1 VTGVDVG
8 GTAISSSLIT
18 SATSGIDI
26 DLSGESLGASATTIV
41 VTLQTTT
48 DEAQDGLFDIATVF
62 TIDGSD
68 TSSAYLDSGLSTSDA
83 RVLLNVGDTSIR
95 LLTTTFPD
103 AVIGSFYSHQLNFY
117 RDSTVVGTP
126 SFSIS
131 GLTGFGIIS
140 SSGLISGTSS
150 LAGDMPFTVSVSLNS
165 DSDTRD
171 YTLSVVKGELVVR
184 SIQPKAVP
192 TSGGYMVIK
201 GTGFTAAT
209 EVQIDSVTVDASKVT
224 VLSDLENIIVELDA
238 AEAGTYAVKVIDGDE
253 EFDVPTS
260 FGLVRA
266 ASETITRSYSSSI
279 EEGASPDSTD
289 FDLVGIQGFYQ
300 DSIYNILVEGLG
312 PVDNTSWRAFN
323 ANNREVGVNIN
334 ADDQS
339 SIAPGQG
346 FWLISRVSGNLS
358 GDMVSADA
366 VDSYAVTLLPDNS
379 GWNHVANMFNVSVSW
394 ENDVTF
400 LSGNISNATEMTKSQ
415 AASTNVINQNLYGM
429 NPEAT
434 LGDTT
439 PYTVYSTLEPGQGY
453 WVQNKTGKSITMIIS
468 KPTTQLAKA
477 KPTSETISDPEPEF
491 VSFKAGE
498 DEPPE
503 VPVTFQKS
511 GAAASGGGGGC
522 LLK

>member
-1 VTGVDVG
+1 
-8 GTAISSSLIT
+8 
-18 SATSGIDI
+18 
-26 DLSGESLGASATTIV
+26 
-41 VTLQTTT
+41 
-48 DEAQDGLFDIATVF
+48 
-62 TIDGSD
+62 
-68 TSSAYLDSGLSTSDA
+68 
-83 RVLLNVGDTSIR
+83 
-95 LLTTTFPD
+95 
-103 AVIGSFYSHQLNFY
+103 
-117 RDSTVVGTP
+117 
-126 SFSIS
+126 
-131 GLTGFGIIS
+131 
-140 SSGLISGTSS
+140 
-150 LAGDMPFTVSVSLNS
+150 
-165 DSDTRD
+165 
-171 YTLSVVKGELVVR
+171 
-184 SIQPKAVP
+184 
-192 TSGGYMVIK
+192 
-201 GTGFTAAT
+201 
-209 EVQIDSVTVDASKVT
+209 
-224 VLSDLENIIVELDA
+224 
-238 AEAGTYAVKVIDGDE
+238 
-253 EFDVPTS
+253 
-260 FGLVRA
+260 
-266 ASETITRSYSSSI
+266 
-279 EEGASPDSTD
+279 
-289 FDLVGIQGFYQ
+289 
-300 DSIYNILVEGLG
+300 
-312 PVDNTSWRAFN
+312 
-323 ANNREVGVNIN
+323 
-334 ADDQS
+334 
-339 SIAPGQG
+339 
-346 FWLISRVSGNLS
+346 
-358 GDMVSADA
+358 MVSADA